1 MILRERLFL
10 WFPVAQRLRR
20 TFGHQAGIGIRA
32 APVRFASGPY
42 RRISGPNGPAGLA
55 RASMATERS
64 HPKSDM
70 WAIVL
75 LAAVP
80 VLVAVVLV
88 EIVSLLIG

>member
-20 TFGHQAGIGIRA
+20 TFGHQADIGIRA

-42 RRISGPNGPAGLA
+42 RRISGPDGPAGLVP
-55 RASMATERS
+55 ASMATQR
-64 HPKSDM
+64 HPRSDM
-70 WAIVL
+70 WTIMLVAT
-75 LAAVP
+75 AP

-88 EIVSLLIG
+88 EIVALLIG

>member
-1 MILRERLFL
+1 
-10 WFPVAQRLRR
+10 
-20 TFGHQAGIGIRA
+20 
-32 APVRFASGPY
+32 
-42 RRISGPNGPAGLA
+42 
-55 RASMATERS
+55 MATERS

-70 WAIVL
+70 WTIML